1 MYKERPI
8 DNKIRKDFQNN
19 TNFNYLK
26 SVEVS
31 GGGIRGLH
39 PSKVEFKYP
48 ITAIAGVNGSGK
60 STLLALVSC
69 AFHNTSSFVPF
80 GKNSNYYTYSD
91 FFVFAP
97 EEKGLVS
104 QIEIKSKY
112 LTDIVPK
119 PPKVQGEDIRKKKPN
134 GKWNDYNTRPERVV
148 SYLGINRIIPP
159 SEDSKYRGYRISF
172 KEKKLDDDVK
182 NYLTNSLTTI
192 FGQKYTDLKLKEYKN
207 CHLFYVTNRDQYT
220 GYNMGAGENA
230 VLTLL
235 YEILTAG
242 EGTLIVVDEIELGV
256 HVSAQKKLIDVLK
269 ELCKI
274 KHCQIVCSTHSQY
287 ILDSLP
293 IDGRV
298 LIQSSGIRTTITQEI
313 SSEFALS
320 ALSGQ
325 NQPEMSVFVEDEVAK
340 LFLQNVLCE
349 EIRKRIDVKVIG
361 SADNSIPAQMEAHFR
376 EGSDNFCVIMDGDKQ
391 TNKNKTIKGIINK
404 LEDRKESEAD
414 KNDYFSERIT
424 YLPGNCNPEKY
435 LLQSIINALDKTYLE
450 HAWTKKTDEIVD
462 ICNKGIAAGTH
473 SEFWKVHELLALPKE
488 TVISDVLRFYKNT
501 YRSEISVIEVF
512 IGQRLVALI

>member
-1 MYKERPI
+1 MYKDRPI
-8 DNKIRKDFQNN
+8 DSSIRKDFQNN
-19 TNFNYLK
+19 PRYKYLQ

-31 GGGIRGLH
+31 GGSIRGLH

-69 AFHNTSSFVPF
+69 AFQNTSSFVPF

-104 QIEIKSKY
+104 QIEIKSTY
-112 LTDIVPK
+112 LTGITPK
-119 PPKVQGEDIRKKKPN
+119 PPKVQGEDIRKKDSN
-134 GKWNDYNTRPERVV
+134 GKWNKYSTRPERVV
-148 SYLGINRIIPP
+148 SFLGINRILPP
-159 SEDSKYRGYRISF
+159 SEDNKYRAYRSYF
-172 KEKKLDDDVK
+172 KVKTLSNDVK
-182 NYLTNSLTTI
+182 QELINSLTAI
-192 FGQKYTDLKLKEYKN
+192 FGQGYSDITLKEYKN
-207 CHLFYVTNRDQYT
+207 CRLFYVTNINQYT

-242 EGTLIVVDEIELGV
+242 DGALIVVDEIELGI
-256 HVSAQKKLIDVLK
+256 HVSAQKKLIEVLK
-269 ELCKI
+269 QLCKK

-293 IDGRV
+293 LDGRV
-298 LIQSSGIRTTITQEI
+298 LIQSSWVRTIITQEI

-325 NQPEMSVFVEDEVAK
+325 KQPEMSVFVEDEVAQF
-340 LFLQNVLCE
+340 FLQNVLCE
-349 EIRKRIDVKVIG
+349 EIRKRIDVKIIG

-376 EGSDNFCVIMDGDKQ
+376 EGSNNFCVIMDGDMKS
-391 TNKNKTIKGIINK
+391 KKKEVVKRIIKK
-404 LEDRKESEAD
+404 LDDRQESESE
-414 KNDYFSERIT
+414 KNDYFDSRIT
-424 YLPGNCNPEKY
+424 YLPGDCNPERY
-435 LLQSIINALDKTYLE
+435 LLQSIKNASDKTFLE
-450 HAWTKKTDEIVD
+450 QAWSKKTDEIIN
-462 ICNKGIAAGTH
+462 ICDKGIAAGTH
-473 SEFWKVHELLALPKE
+473 SEFWEVHNLLALPKN
-488 TVISDVLRFYKNT
+488 TVISDILRFYKST
-501 YRSEISVIEVF
+501 YGNEIRTIEEF
-512 IGQRLVALI
+512 IKQRLTA

>member
-1 MYKERPI
+1 MYKDRTI
-8 DNKIRKDFQNN
+8 DRKIRTDFQSNP
-19 TNFNYLK
+19 NFNYLQ
-26 SVEVS
+26 SIEVS

-80 GKNSNYYTYSD
+80 NKNSNYYTYSD

-104 QIEIKSKY
+104 QIEIKSTY
-112 LTDIVPK
+112 LTDFVPA
-119 PPKVQGEDIRKKKPN
+119 PPKIKGEDIRKKKPS

-148 SYLGINRIIPP
+148 SFLGINRILPP
-159 SEDSKYRGYRISF
+159 SEDSKYRGYRSSF
-172 KEKKLDDDVK
+172 KETKIDEIIKSF
-182 NYLTNSLTTI
+182 LTSSLTRI
-192 FGQKYTDLKLKEYKN
+192 FGQGYTDIKLKEYKN
-207 CHLFYVTNRDQYT
+207 YKLFYVTNINQYT

-235 YEILTAG
+235 YEILAAG
-242 EGTLIVVDEIELGV
+242 EGALIVVDEIELGI

-269 ELCKI
+269 ELCK
-274 KHCQIVCSTHSQY
+274 KNHCQIVCSTHSQY

-293 IDGRV
+293 SDGRV
-298 LIQSSGIRTTITQEI
+298 LIQSSGLRTTITQEI

-320 ALSGQ
+320 TLSGQ
-325 NQPEMSVFVEDEVAK
+325 NQPEMSVFVEDEVAQS
-340 LFLQNVLCE
+340 FLQNVLCE
-349 EIRKRIDVKVIG
+349 EIRKRIDVKIIG

-376 EGSDNFCVIMDGDKQ
+376 EGSDNFCVIMDGDK
-391 TNKNKTIKGIINK
+391 KNKKEDMVKGIIK
-404 LEDRKESEAD
+404 RLDDRKESEAA
-414 KNDYFSERIT
+414 KKDYFNKRIT
-424 YLPGNCNPEKY
+424 YLPGDCNPERY
-435 LLQSIINALDKTYLE
+435 LLQSIIQASDKQHLE
-450 HAWTKKTDEIVD
+450 HAWAKTSDEIID

-473 SEFWKVHELLALPKE
+473 SEFWEVHNLLALPLN
-488 TVISDVLRFYKNT
+488 TIVNDILRFYRNS
-501 YRSEISVIEVF
+501 YGNEINAIEAYLR
-512 IGQRLVALI
+512 QRLTTN